1 MTLSKIKKCRE
12 CGGES
17 LTWDTHNKNIGQ
29 AQHGRLT
36 THDVRCLF
44 VLGCDECSETLAVVS
59 ADQVA
64 AWLTDTMQAHAETM
78 LEYGPTP
85 GCKQCEEAEACGL
98 TDCPEC
104 DAQLCEDVNGD
115 GVRPDA

>member
-1 MTLSKIKKCRE
+1 MLALDGFHLDIFSAE
-12 CGGES
+12 WAGFCGCGS
-17 LTWDTHNKNIGQ
+17 LFHY
-29 AQHGRLT
+29 R
-36 THDVRCLF
+36 RLF
-44 VLGCDECSETLAVVS
+44 VRSGHCRCRFWLFEGPHQCDYP
-59 ADQVA
+59 DQVA